1 MAKRT
6 KYQAELLLRSL
17 PPNAFDVLR
26 ELGARLQTMQTFPP
40 GILQTVGLAI
50 SEVLDETDTVK
61 TTRAEEKRAKPLAVA
76 DDAA

>member
-26 ELGARLQTMQTFPP
+26 EVGARLQTMQTFPP
-40 GILQTVGLAI
+40 GILQVIGATIATV
-50 SEVLDETDTVK
+50 VDETDNVK
-61 TTRAEEKRAKPLAVA
+61 ATRAEEKRAKPLAVA
-76 DDAA
+76 DEA

>member
-26 ELGARLQTMQTFPP
+26 EASTRLKLLQTFPP
-40 GILQTVGLAI
+40 GILQVIGDTLGA
-50 SEVLDETDTVK
+50 VLDETDAVK
-61 TTRAEEKRAKPLAVA
+61 AIRAEEKKTKPIAVVEG
-76 DDAA
+76 